1 MTEFEKLLSRN
12 DTGENGTHQAGILV
26 PKTDSELLGF
36 FPNLDPNVKNPDAM
50 IDCQD
55 NTGKWWR
62 FRFVYYNNKFHDE
75 KGTRN
80 EYRLTRMTA
89 FMRDVAA
96 REGNLLIFTLR
107 DDGSYGIRLNAPKHR
122 PNSVIRLSGWR
133 RIH

>member
-12 DTGENGTHQAGILV
+12 DTGENGAHQAGILV
-26 PKTDSELLGF
+26 PKTDSELLNF
-36 FPNLDPNVKNPDAM
+36 FPKLDPGVKNPDSM

-55 NTGKWWR
+55 DTGKWWR

-89 FMRDVAA
+89 FMREVAA
-96 REGNLLIFTLR
+96 REKNLLVFTLR
-107 DDGSYGIRLNAPKHR
+107 DDGSYGIRLKAPNH
-122 PNSVIRLSGWR
+122 NSDTVIRLSGWR
-133 RIH
+133 RVH